1 MKEGI
6 RVLGIDD
13 APSERTDEQTFLTG
27 VVYRGTEFIED
38 VKAED
43 INVDGESA
51 TEKVVSL
58 YRKCNNPRQI
68 KAVLTDG
75 ISFAGFNLVDI
86 EKVSE
91 DIEKPVIAVTP
102 NEPDK
107 ENFRQAMKESDNYD
121 ERFENFAPHEEV
133 ELEDGKCYIQY
144 SGCSQ
149 NEAEQIVK
157 NSIIHG
163 LVPEPIR
170 VAHMIGRGIRFKS
183 LE

>member
-13 APSERTDEQTFLTG
+13 APSERSDINTFLTG

-38 VKAED
+38 IKSIDVV
-43 INVDGESA
+43 VDGEDA

-58 YRKCNNPRQI
+58 YFNCNNPRQI
-68 KAVLTDG
+68 KAILLDG
-75 ISFAGFNLVDI
+75 VSFAGFNFVDI
-86 EKVSE
+86 HEVSE
-91 DIEKPVIAVTP
+91 RIEKPVIAVTP

-107 ENFRQAMKESDNYD
+107 EIFRNAMESSGNYD
-121 ERFENFAPHEEV
+121 ERFESLDPHESI
-133 ELEDGKCYIQY
+133 ELEDGSCFIQY
-144 SGCSQ
+144 SGCDKRD
-149 NEAEQIVK
+149 AETIVK

-170 VAHMIGRGIRFKS
+170 VAHMIGRGILFRD
-183 LE
+183 